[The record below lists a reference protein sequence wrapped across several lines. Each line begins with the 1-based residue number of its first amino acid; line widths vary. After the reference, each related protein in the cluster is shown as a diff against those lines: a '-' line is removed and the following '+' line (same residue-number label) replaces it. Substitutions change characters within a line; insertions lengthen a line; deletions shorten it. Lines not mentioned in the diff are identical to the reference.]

1 MSPSNVGIHEK
12 VQLAYTPSTLPAQ
25 ILERFEPGWTAIQAC
40 QAVGFVDDDTGN
52 KLFVLFEDG
61 PGPRSEIQLDPHE
74 VKPYDPLS
82 ADAVAADPTGRG
94 EGHQPLL
101 DGKGA
106 DFITKIFL
114 RDRKE
119 PVLVSGDF
127 DDVVR
132 AIEQTE
138 ADDWPKFTRV
148 GRDGMLQPDD
158 IAINPQH
165 VVSVQSERDYA

>member
-1 MSPSNVGIHEK
+1 MINIKDRVR
-12 VQLAYTPSTLPAQ
+12 LAYTPSTLPAQ
-25 ILERFEPGWTAIQAC
+25 ILERFESGWTAIQAC
-40 QAVGFVDDDTGN
+40 QAIGYVEDIESEPN
-52 KLFVLFEDG
+52 RKLIVLYEEG
-61 PGPRSEIQLDPHE
+61 PGPECIVYLDE
-74 VKPYDPLS
+74 NDVREYDPLS

-94 EGHQPLL
+94 EGHQPPLRE
-101 DGKGA
+101 KGA

-148 GRDGMLQPDD
+148 GRDGMLQPDE
-158 IAINPQH
+158 IAINPKH
-165 VVSVQSERDYA
+165 VVSVQSEREFG